1 MNSINKKIKDQ
12 LDDLE
17 IGDDIPQLDY
27 MIEDIDWD
35 LYYISDIDFITKW
48 LDYWELFDEL
58 YQAWADEQ
66 QNLKS

>member
-1 MNSINKKIKDQ
+1 MDSVNKKIKDQ

-17 IGDDIPQLDY
+17 IWDDIPQLDY
-27 MIEDIDWD
+27 LVEDIDWD
-35 LYYISDIDFITKW
+35 LYYISDIDFKTRW